1 MTIMLVPYGI
11 SIVFIFYILNNIFK
25 IMEAI

>member
-1 MTIMLVPYGI
+1 MPIMLVPYGI